1 MFWVLFST
9 DVVQSLLEPWSTQLL
24 LLLDVVSPAGFTAHC
39 IKSHFLLFV
48 LDSTLSSLKVCAA
61 LLPVDSF
68 DPYLL

>member
-1 MFWVLFST
+1 MIYPTSAVAGCG
-9 DVVQSLLEPWSTQLL
+9 EPHR
-24 LLLDVVSPAGFTAHC
+24 FTAHC

-48 LDSTLSSLKVCAA
+48 LDVTLSSLKVCAE